1 MSNNRRNAM
10 ARRGMR
16 GMGAAVAPGVVGNS
30 PFDYTWTSPTNKKI
44 VVQTIQFPD
53 GVRQIVGCYVSS
65 PVTGL
70 HSWDNGGFKAIAA
83 SITHDN
89 DGSSDSGQQADFGD
103 SAAKLDNVIQS
114 SIIFFCNGTATGV
127 TWPVQS
133 APGSTYTTMQRLTL
147 GPGWYSQGIVDFD
160 AASNA
165 DQAYVASFQW
175 GLAKLAAMSSTVS
188 QVATAPGSPTLGS
201 GTTPQVVAAP
211 ASSNMDLYLG
221 LGAAA
226 LGAWYFLR

>member
-53 GVRQIVGCYVSS
+53 GVRQIVGCYTSN
-65 PVTGL
+65 PVTKL
-70 HSWDNGGFKAIAA
+70 QSWDSGGFKAIAA
-83 SITHDN
+83 PICHDT
-89 DGSSDSGQQADFGD
+89 DGSSVSGQQADFGD

-114 SIIFFCNGTATGV
+114 SILFFCATAATGV

-133 APGSTYTTMQRLTL
+133 APGSSYTTMQRLTL
-147 GPGWYSQGIVDFD
+147 GPGWYSQGITDFD
-160 AASNA
+160 AANA
-165 DQAYVASFQW
+165 DQSYLASFQW
-175 GLAKLAAMSSTVS
+175 GLQKLASMTSTVS
-188 QVATAPGSPTLGS
+188 QVATSPGSPTLGS

-221 LGAAA
+221 LGVAA
-226 LGAWYFLR
+226 LGAWYFLS